1 MTEELTCPYC
11 GHNSD
16 PCDFPDWLWAD
27 GDVELYPEQ
36 YQILLEIQAVGFNA
50 VTCGQCGSMFL
61 HRCGNNQP
69 LITRDKIEDDVP
81 LVSWETMAGLLNGT
95 LSND

>member
-36 YQILLEIQAVGFNA
+36 YQILMEIQQVGYNA
-50 VTCGQCGSMFL
+50 VTCGQCGDMFL
-61 HRCGNNQP
+61 HRIGG
-69 LITRDKIEDDVP
+69 K
-81 LVSWETMAGLLNGT
+81 VSWETMAGLLNGT